1 MNEAEAVDVS
11 GGVLGGEGK
20 EGVAEVA
27 DVAEAFEF
35 LHLLIG

>member
-11 GGVLGGEGK
+11 GGVLLGEGA
-20 EGVAEVA
+20 EGVAEVP

-35 LHLLIG
+35 FH